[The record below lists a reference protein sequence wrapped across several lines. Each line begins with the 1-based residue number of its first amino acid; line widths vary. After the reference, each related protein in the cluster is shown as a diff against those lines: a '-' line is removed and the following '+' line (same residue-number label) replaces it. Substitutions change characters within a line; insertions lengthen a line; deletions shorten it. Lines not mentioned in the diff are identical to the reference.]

1 MFSGSKVPGFKKAKL
16 VPLFKEVSSHFD
28 NCILR
33 SVFEGMSDFTTDALE
48 KRLKSVVSSCEWD
61 WTNGVAVGSLDLPE
75 EVEAP
80 KPPQDKKI
88 KFEKLNIKEKEPE
101 CPTKDVCS
109 EDDNVPPATP
119 FQVCVRLPTKKTA
132 TVVCEPSITVFDLKK
147 EVNAKHYKYLT
158 PEQMKLTLKKNALD
172 NEKTLKDSGVKHNDL
187 LMLKGPFHVLVQMP
201 DGKELT
207 VVCKSKEKAQVVRED
222 VAKRAELQASHITL
236 TFRGKLMDM
245 DKTLK
250 DQRIFSGDKL
260 VASVREATRVTFL
273 VSTYGDAHGDS
284 QNMSK
289 IILDGYKIKY
299 ELVDGALPEFKHRRD
314 ELFKI
319 SGIRGNYPQLFVDGK
334 FIGSSK
340 DIIDLNE
347 EEELQ
352 KILGPVQQDP
362 TQKLEGGMPVSG
374 RFNW

>member
-1 MFSGSKVPGFKKAKL
+1 MAT
-16 VPLFKEVSSHFD
+16 
-28 NCILR
+28 
-33 SVFEGMSDFTTDALE
+33 FTTDELE
-48 KRLKSVVSSCEWD
+48 KKLKSVVSSSEWD
-61 WTNGVAVGSLDLPE
+61 WTNGVAVGSLDLSEDAEP
-75 EVEAP
+75 P

-88 KFEKLNIKEKEPE
+88 KFEKLKIEEKPEVKEEPE
-101 CPTKDVCS
+101 P
-109 EDDNVPPATP
+109 EPEPPAKP
-119 FQVCVRLPTKKTA
+119 FQVRVRLPTKQTA
-132 TVVCEPSITVFDLKK
+132 TLVVEPSVTVFDLKK
-147 EVNAKHYKYLT
+147 EVNAKHYKDLT
-158 PEQMKLTLKKNALD
+158 PEQMKLLKKKKALE
-172 NEKTLKDSGVKHNDL
+172 NEKTLKESNVKDNDL
-187 LMLKGPFHVLVQMP
+187 LMLKGPFHVVVQMP

-207 VVCKSKEKAQVVRED
+207 VVCKSKENASVVRED
-222 VAKRAELQASHITL
+222 VAKRTSTQASHITL

-245 DKTLK
+245 DKSLK

-299 ELVDGALPEFKHRRD
+299 ELVDGALPEFKQRRD

-352 KILGPVQQDP
+352 KILGPVQEDP
-362 TQKLEGGMPVSG
+362 TQKLGEGGVPRSG